1 MKIVNINNSNEIN
14 KVNYFSNE
22 VVTYAFKGVEI
33 ENLFFTPKNASFTF
47 EKCTIGRLAG
57 NVDVFTI
64 KDCEVNIID
73 ENASVNEII
82 GNSYIKNIDRDS
94 RVISITDRVIVESI
108 GGNSKINN
116 VLGMVKI
123 EKMIENSSI
132 KCIHGIA
139 KIGKME
145 QGARIELA
153 CENAIIKSMIENS
166 SIEKMIDYSTVNFMG
181 GNAIIERMSDFSRVL
196 NMENGKIGLMK
207 GDSRVVDFNKGE
219 IIDIKQYAIATN
231 KRGEYMF
238 NFQER
243 IDLKYKPIK
252 I

>member
-1 MKIVNINNSNEIN
+1 MKIVAINNNNEIN
-14 KVNYFSNE
+14 NINYFSNE
-22 VVTYAFKGVEI
+22 VVTYVFKNITI
-33 ENLFFTPKNASFTF
+33 ENLFVAPINASFTF
-47 EKCTIGRLAG
+47 YNCKIGRLVG
-57 NVDVFTI
+57 NIDIFTI
-64 KDCEVNIID
+64 KDCEIGEIG
-73 ENASVNEII
+73 ENVSITEII
-82 GNSYIKNIDRDS
+82 GNSYIKNINGDS
-94 RVISITDRVIVESI
+94 RIVLITDRVIVGSISESA
-108 GGNSKINN
+108 KINN
-116 VLGMVKI
+116 VLGMARI